1 MGIMSQDFA
10 TLQYFSEY
18 NMLYLYFHKAFFSLV
33 YTILHNT
40 VFQILP
46 HFFHI
51 QHFSLCEHLQFLI
64 VNMCT
69 VHVNYFSFVQ
79 C

>member
-1 MGIMSQDFA
+1 MGIMSQEFA

-46 HFFHI
+46 HFF
-51 QHFSLCEHLQFLI
+51 SYTAFL
-64 VNMCT
+64 
-69 VHVNYFSFVQ
+69 FV
-79 C
+79 

>member
-1 MGIMSQDFA
+1 MGIISQDFA

-40 VFQILP
+40 VFQILL
-46 HFFHI
+46 HFFI
-51 QHFSLCEHLQFLI
+51 YSISLC
-64 VNMCT
+64 VSTSN
-69 VHVNYFSFVQ
+69 FS
-79 C
+79 

>member
-40 VFQILP
+40 VFQILL
-46 HFFHI
+46 
-51 QHFSLCEHLQFLI
+51 HFSYTAFL
-64 VNMCT
+64 
-69 VHVNYFSFVQ
+69 FV
-79 C
+79 

>member
-40 VFQILP
+40 VFQILL
-46 HFFHI
+46 HFFI
-51 QHFSLCEHLQFLI
+51 SSISLC
-64 VNMCT
+64 VSTSN
-69 VHVNYFSFVQ
+69 FS
-79 C
+79 